1 VSKEK
6 RRPDQEGWFEPA
18 FDGRPLLAALATV
31 VIAIVVLIAG
41 LWFCFFSFCALAPT
55 GGPGPGLDWNDREQ
69 FGLAALVCLG
79 ISIGGILLIIKINRK
94 K

>member
-6 RRPDQEGWFEPA
+6 RGPNQEGRFEPA
-18 FDGRPLLAALATV
+18 FDGRPVFAVLATI
-31 VIAIVVLIAG
+31 VIAFVVLIAG
-41 LWFCFFSFCALAPT
+41 LWFCFFSFCALVPT
-55 GGPGPGLDWNDREQ
+55 GPGPGLDWNDRGQ

-79 ISIGGILLIIKINRK
+79 ISIGGVLLIVRINRK